1 MVQKPEYVLN
11 ITLIDLKIF
20 LKFIG
25 GAFQNLIE
33 GGLSQYM
40 AGAWGA

>member
-11 ITLIDLKIF
+11 VTLIDLKIF

-25 GAFQNLIE
+25 MNLIE
-33 GGLSQYM
+33 ALV
-40 AGAWGA
+40 